1 MTIKSILEKALGL
14 VAAVAQD
21 AAAPSQPSSKGGS
34 QSLAAHDKVYHPNGY
49 KPGDRCKLR
58 EGMFSVDDLV
68 AAPTGKA
75 TAQGA
80 PIQNGKMLPHSKMP
94 SEKEF
99 DRVIAAVRN
108 NPRLVPPTLAQSLAD
123 FPKNIMQMSEDQ
135 EYLEQSIAML
145 PDSAAKDLL
154 QDKADAMD
162 DAHAKAIDQFLKDFT
177 VLQAIFPEGSN
188 INTGKGTAAAPA
200 APATSKQQKP
210 ATAATPP
217 QQSSGLPPVAADPK
231 NDVLGPKV
239 ANVYIQTGAPQAF
252 TQAVQAEASSGGI
265 LGGRSFSY
273 VLNHVGNGSYNLCKL
288 GGFSNTCHYDAAV
301 KNAPDVQ
308 GYDKIKGK
316 DGVLYV
322 PQSNT
327 VSNQSAGSPQSTSA
341 TSSQPPAS
349 NPAPSQPPTP
359 SQATRPQ
366 PQMPPNNLFTK
377 AGFFVGKG
385 RILPSDTFS
394 DLPYLDDP
402 NMRAAISGVTG
413 ISIRDTTPPDVFFNS
428 VDIGTNGNVTY
439 EFNNGTPPRDVNN
452 ISLALQKAGY
462 QNITTSSNPAFG
474 TLSLTI
480 PMQSFAKL
488 PPMNHGVPAAKSGP
502 AQPTSQTTQAATA
515 STPPA
520 PIPKQQPPPTQATT
534 PSSPAPKA
542 AANTPSTTTSAA
554 KPTAPT
560 ATSSSPSPTTPTP
573 MPLKGTPLKGF
584 DKTVSAVVGGGF
596 NKKNVLQDTVACI
609 VAMKVPNSL
618 NIKGQGSMTKNSP
631 LWIEFPSNATAQ
643 NVKDIEA
650 TLEPI
655 YSPFG
660 YKVKAEDF
668 GNKQYLVIEPTAKS
682 LVKQKASKKPSAASS
697 TASAPQPAQA
707 PTSTTPTPSAA
718 STASSGAPS
727 ATTQSSPSA
736 STATKGAN
744 LLSSLAAKN
753 PKMAAVYSKAAARMA
768 GTTPTPAAANS
779 PAAPVT
785 SQTAAQPAASTQ
797 PAPVNI
803 PSGKTPT
810 PQQAAQIA
818 RFQNMIARATSAG
831 LSAQAKSFQAALNR
845 FVSTI

>member
-188 INTGKGTAAAPA
+188 ISTGNGTAAAPA
-200 APATSKQQKP
+200 APATSQQQKP

-217 QQSSGLPPVAADPK
+217 QQS
-231 NDVLGPKV
+231 
-239 ANVYIQTGAPQAF
+239 AP
-252 TQAVQAEASSGGI
+252 T
-265 LGGRSFSY
+265 
-273 VLNHVGNGSYNLCKL
+273 
-288 GGFSNTCHYDAAV
+288 TTT
-301 KNAPDVQ
+301 P
-308 GYDKIKGK
+308 
-316 DGVLYV
+316 
-322 PQSNT
+322 
-327 VSNQSAGSPQSTSA
+327 
-341 TSSQPPAS
+341 SQPPA
-349 NPAPSQPPTP
+349 QP
-359 SQATRPQ
+359 QATPP
-366 PQMPPNNLFTK
+366 PQMPPNNLFTN
-377 AGFFVGKG
+377 AGFFVGRGKV
-385 RILPSDTFS
+385 LPTDTFS

-402 NMRAAISGVTG
+402 NMRAALSSEFGTQIGDQTSAKTY
-413 ISIRDTTPPDVFFNS
+413 FNS
-428 VDIGTNGNVTY
+428 VDIRTNGNVTY
-439 EFNNGTPPRDVNN
+439 DIHFPCSQN
-452 ISLALQKAGY
+452 SLNAIAQSLQKAGY
-462 QNITTSSNPAFG
+462 QNVQVGMSPFG
-474 TLSLTI
+474 LPTLTI

-488 PPMNHGVPAAKSGP
+488 PPMNHGVPTAKSGP

-520 PIPKQQPPPTQATT
+520 PSTKQQPPPTQATT
-534 PSSPAPKA
+534 PASPAPKA
-542 AANTPSTTTSAA
+542 AATTPSTTTSAS
-554 KPTAPT
+554 KPTTPT
-560 ATSSSPSPTTPTP
+560 TTSSSPSPTTTTPT
-573 MPLKGTPLKGF
+573 PLKGTPLKGF

-609 VAMKVPNSL
+609 IAMKVPNSL

-682 LVKQKASKKPSAASS
+682 LVKQKASKKPSTASS

-707 PTSTTPTPSAA
+707 PTSTAPTPPAA

-779 PAAPVT
+779 PAAPAT

-797 PAPVNI
+797 PASVNI

>member
-145 PDSAAKDLL
+145 PDGAAKDLL

-162 DAHAKAIDQFLKDFT
+162 DAHTKAIDQFLKDFT

-188 INTGKGTAAAPA
+188 ISTGKGTAAAPA
-200 APATSKQQKP
+200 APATSKQQTTSTP
-210 ATAATPP
+210 AAM
-217 QQSSGLPPVAADPK
+217 
-231 NDVLGPKV
+231 
-239 ANVYIQTGAPQAF
+239 PQADLF
-252 TQAVQAEASSGGI
+252 IKAGFAAGPQNVGWKTFKELPYLDDAKVQKAFNDK
-265 LGGRSFSY
+265 LGTPDGVDSVDDETPVFEYIKSFSID
-273 VLNHVGNGSYNLCKL
+273 NNG
-288 GGFSNTCHYDAAV
+288 
-301 KNAPDVQ
+301 DVA
-308 GYDKIKGK
+308 YEFK
-316 DGVLYV
+316 DGIYLQDANSLSTELANLGFQGLKVSTNQAGYNTLTI
-322 PQSNT
+322 PMQSFAKAPT
-327 VSNQSAGSPQSTSA
+327 QPSA
-341 TSSQPPAS
+341 TQQP
-349 NPAPSQPPTP
+349 QV
-359 SQATRPQ
+359 
-366 PQMPPNNLFTK
+366 QMPPNNLFTN
-377 AGFFVGKG
+377 AGFFVGRGKV
-385 RILPSDTFS
+385 LPTDTFS

-402 NMRAAISGVTG
+402 NVRTALSVEFGAPIGNQTHANAYFSA
-413 ISIRDTTPPDVFFNS
+413 
-428 VDIGTNGNVTY
+428 VDIRTNGDVTY
-439 EFNNGTPPRDVNN
+439 DFHFPVAQSILNN
-452 ISLALQKAGY
+452 IARNLQNKGY
-462 QNITTSSNPAFG
+462 QNVTVGKNGFG
-474 TLSLTI
+474 NDTITI

-520 PIPKQQPPPTQATT
+520 PSTKQQPPPTQATT
-534 PSSPAPKA
+534 PTSPAPKA
-542 AANTPSTTTSAA
+542 AATTPSTTTSAA
-554 KPTAPT
+554 KPTTPT
-560 ATSSSPSPTTPTP
+560 ATSSSPSPTTTTPT
-573 MPLKGTPLKGF
+573 PLKGTPLQGF

-618 NIKGQGSMTKNSP
+618 DIKGQGSMTKNSP

-682 LVKQKASKKPSAASS
+682 LVKQKASKKPSTTSS

-707 PTSTTPTPSAA
+707 PTSTTPTPPAA